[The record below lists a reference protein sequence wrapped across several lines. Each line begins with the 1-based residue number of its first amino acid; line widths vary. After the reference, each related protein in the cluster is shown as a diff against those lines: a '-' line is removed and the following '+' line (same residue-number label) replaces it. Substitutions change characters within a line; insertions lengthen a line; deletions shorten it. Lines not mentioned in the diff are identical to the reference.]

1 MKRLITSIL
10 VVGIIWSCQAPPNK
24 EQASVEPESVFV
36 NTDHHTETISK
47 VFDAHGGFANWAAM
61 KQLAYTKG
69 GESTVTNLQNRKIRL
84 DSDGQ
89 SIGYDGTQV
98 WIAPDTL
105 DASRTRFY
113 HNLYFY
119 FYAMPFVLGDP
130 NTFYEDVAER
140 ELAGKIYNG
149 VKVSFGENV
158 GDSPKDYYIL
168 WYDPVTFKMEWLM
181 YTVTFKSGEA
191 NENYSLIKYDQW
203 TDINGLIIPEKL
215 QWYTFKDDIVG
226 DVRNEAVFENIK
238 LSVDA
243 PLDSIFMM
251 PANAKVAP

>member
-1 MKRLITSIL
+1 
-10 VVGIIWSCQAPPNK
+10 
-24 EQASVEPESVFV
+24 
-36 NTDHHTETISK
+36 
-47 VFDAHGGFANWAAM
+47 
-61 KQLAYTKG
+61 
-69 GESTVTNLQNRKIRL
+69 
-84 DSDGQ
+84 
-89 SIGYDGTQV
+89 
-98 WIAPDTL
+98 
-105 DASRTRFY
+105 
-113 HNLYFY
+113 
-119 FYAMPFVLGDP
+119 MPFVLGDP

>member
-1 MKRLITSIL
+1 MKGIL
-10 VVGIIWSCQAPPNK
+10 LAILPMAMMWSCQAPNK
-24 EQASVEPESVFV
+24 SEQPIADTEPAAAIV
-36 NTDHHTETISK
+36 DHHSETISK
-47 VFDAHGGFANWAAM
+47 VFNAHGGFDNWAEM
-61 KQLAYTKG
+61 KQLSYSKG
-69 GESTVTNLQNRKIRL
+69 GERTVTNLQNRKIRL
-84 DSDGQ
+84 DSENQ
-89 SIGYDGTQV
+89 TIGFDGTQV

-130 NTFYEDVAER
+130 NTFFEDVPER
-140 ELAGKIYNG
+140 EIAGKAVKG

-158 GDSPKDYYIL
+158 GDSPKDYYIV
-168 WYDPVTFKMEWLM
+168 WYDPSTFKMEWLM

-203 TDINGLIIPEKL
+203 ENVNGVLLPKKL
-215 QWYTFKDDIVG
+215 QWYKWEDNLVG
-226 DVRNEAVFENIK
+226 EMRNEALFEDII
-238 LSVDA
+238 LSKEA
-243 PLDSIFMM
+243 PADSLFVM